1 MHEKFEGPGYHL
13 TGKKITFASLWN
25 QKGKKNIPLKGIPR
39 ESEAR
44 KKSCARAVVVP
55 PLDIAIGPL

>member
-1 MHEKFEGPGYHL
+1 MHETFEGPGYHL
-13 TGKKITFASLWN
+13 TN
-25 QKGKKNIPLKGIPR
+25 KNEKVCGIQEEKEKENTPLKGIPR